1 MYIKKTFNTALAV
14 IQKRRTNAIR
24 SYEMRFDT
32 VYKRF
37 PEIARLNEGLRHF
50 SLKIIKS
57 PNDFEKLKSENIKIQ
72 KRIEEILLQAG
83 YPKDYLK
90 IKFHCPYCSDTGYS
104 GIKMCNCLKS
114 EIAKASAEE
123 INKFSNLSLQSFNTF
138 NLEFYKNH
146 QDPDFPNKN
155 FFEINSEIFS
165 TLKKYA
171 YEFTLNSKSILL
183 YGKTGVGKTHLS
195 LSVADVVI
203 KKGYSVIY
211 DSVSN
216 YLRHIEFEKFH
227 YKEDSENTFENLL
240 TADLVIFDDLGAE
253 YNNSYNVA
261 LINNI
266 IDTRLNKNKPMIVNT
281 NLNSEELEKRYEQR
295 FVSRLYYSFSRVQ
308 ISGPDIR
315 QIKSSTA

>member
-1 MYIKKTFNTALAV
+1 MYIKKTFNAALAV

-24 SYEMRFDT
+24 SYEMRFEA

-37 PEIARLNEGLRHF
+37 PEIARLNEELLQF
-50 SLKIIKS
+50 SLRVVRS
-57 PNDFEKLKSENIKIQ
+57 PKDIEKLKFENIKTQ
-72 KRIEEILLQAG
+72 NRIEEILSQGG

-90 IKFHCPYCSDTGYS
+90 IKFHCQNCSDTGYA
-104 GIKMCNCLKS
+104 GIKMCSCLKN
-114 EIAKASAEE
+114 EIARASSEE
-123 INKFSNLSLQSFNTF
+123 VNRSSNLSLQSFDTF
-138 NLEFYKNH
+138 NLDFYKNY

-155 FFEINSEIFS
+155 FFEINSGIFS

-171 YEFTLNSKSILL
+171 SEFNLNSKNILL

-203 KKGYSVIY
+203 RKGFSVIY

-227 YKEDSENTFENLL
+227 YKEDSENTFDNLL
-240 TADLVIFDDLGAE
+240 AADLVIFDDLGAE
-253 YNNSYNVA
+253 YGNGYNVA

-295 FVSRLYYSFSRVQ
+295 FLSRLYYSFSRVNV
-308 ISGPDIR
+308 SGPDIR
-315 QIKSSTA
+315 QIKSG